1 MDTKRPALP
10 RADES
15 TLGEMHHLIARHFID
30 RLRSGEITPS
40 ELSAACRFLKDN
52 GIEALP
58 ERNDD
63 LGELM
68 ATLPD
73 YREQPDPEADIVLN

>member
-1 MDTKRPALP
+1 MANKKSAPT
-10 RADES
+10 RADEA
-15 TLGEMHHLIARHFID
+15 TLGEMHHLIAQHFID